1 MVLNLFVV
9 HWTVPLFTFL
19 LYIQLLPFSI
29 VAFGL
34 ALYSI
39 NDYYS
44 KLHPIPLLIF
54 CHQFLELNVVLG
66 LLLTLTYVPFGPYL
80 LFLNFVSGYYLSLC
94 LFSLVLMNLIY
105 HTTNLLSIYYFKILL
120 HFLFY
125 LSSCYNC
132 LYFLIIGTCL
142 ENLLR
147 FYLYLHALQL
157 GSQIPI
163 SYPVPSIV
171 KSGW

>member
-80 LFLNFVSGYYLSLC
+80 LFLNFVSGSYLSLC
-94 LFSLVLMNLIY
+94 LFSLVLLLNLIY
-105 HTTNLLSIYYFKILL
+105 HSIILLSTYFFKKYFRFFYSIFFYILI
-120 HFLFY
+120 
-125 LSSCYNC
+125 S
-132 LYFLIIGTCL
+132 LII
-142 ENLLR
+142 
-147 FYLYLHALQL
+147 
-157 GSQIPI
+157 
-163 SYPVPSIV
+163 
-171 KSGW
+171 

>member
-44 KLHPIPLLIF
+44 KLHPVPLLIF
-54 CHQFLELNVVLG
+54 CH
-66 LLLTLTYVPFGPYL
+66 
-80 LFLNFVSGYYLSLC
+80 
-94 LFSLVLMNLIY
+94 
-105 HTTNLLSIYYFKILL
+105 
-120 HFLFY
+120 
-125 LSSCYNC
+125 
-132 LYFLIIGTCL
+132 
-142 ENLLR
+142 
-147 FYLYLHALQL
+147 
-157 GSQIPI
+157 
-163 SYPVPSIV
+163 
-171 KSGW
+171 

>member
-80 LFLNFVSGYYLSLC
+80 LFLNFVSGSYLSLC
-94 LFSLVLMNLIY
+94 LFSLVLLLNLIY
-105 HTTNLLSIYYFKILL
+105 HSIILLSTYFLKIFSF
-120 HFLFY
+120 FLFY
-125 LSSCYNC
+125 L
-132 LYFLIIGTCL
+132 F
-142 ENLLR
+142 
-147 FYLYLHALQL
+147 LYLNSRYCLTFYANL
-157 GSQIPI
+157 GNSLLLC
-163 SYPVPSIV
+163 
-171 KSGW
+171 

>member
-80 LFLNFVSGYYLSLC
+80 LFLNFVSGSYLSLC
-94 LFSLVLMNLIY
+94 LFSLVLLLNLIY
-105 HTTNLLSIYYFKILL
+105 HSIILLSTYFLKILL
-120 HFLFY
+120 YSPFY
-125 LSSCYNC
+125 LFVRYIF
-132 LYFLIIGTCL
+132 LYFLTIYVNLGNSL
-142 ENLLR
+142 LLR
-147 FYLYLHALQL
+147 
-157 GSQIPI
+157 
-163 SYPVPSIV
+163 
-171 KSGW
+171 

>member
-1 MVLNLFVV
+1 MVLNLFIV
-9 HWTVPLFTFL
+9 HWTIPLFTFL

-80 LFLNFVSGYYLSLC
+80 LFLNFVSGSYLSLS
-94 LFSLVLMNLIY
+94 LFSLVLLLNLIY
-105 HTTNLLSIYYFKILL
+105 HSIILLSTYFLKIFSL
-120 HFLFY
+120 FLFY
-125 LSSCYNC
+125 L
-132 LYFLIIGTCL
+132 F
-142 ENLLR
+142 
-147 FYLYLHALQL
+147 LYLNSRYYLTLYANL
-157 GSQIPI
+157 GNSLLLC
-163 SYPVPSIV
+163 
-171 KSGW
+171 

>member
-1 MVLNLFVV
+1 MVLNLFIV

-147 FYLYLHALQL
+147 FNLYLNALQL
-157 GSQIPI
+157 RSQIPI

-171 KSGW
+171 KSG

>member
-1 MVLNLFVV
+1 MVLNLFIV
-9 HWTVPLFTFL
+9 HWTIPLFTFL

-80 LFLNFVSGYYLSLC
+80 LFLNFISGSCLSLS
-94 LFSLVLMNLIY
+94 LFSLVLLLNLIY
-105 HTTNLLSIYYFKILL
+105 HSIILLST
-120 HFLFY
+120 
-125 LSSCYNC
+125 
-132 LYFLIIGTCL
+132 YFLH
-142 ENLLR
+142 E
-147 FYLYLHALQL
+147 
-157 GSQIPI
+157 
-163 SYPVPSIV
+163 
-171 KSGW
+171 

>member
-80 LFLNFVSGYYLSLC
+80 LFLNFVSGSYLSLC
-94 LFSLVLMNLIY
+94 LFSLVLLLNLIY
-105 HTTNLLSIYYFKILL
+105 HSIILLSTYFLKIFSL
-120 HFLFY
+120 FLFY
-125 LSSCYNC
+125 L
-132 LYFLIIGTCL
+132 F
-142 ENLLR
+142 
-147 FYLYLHALQL
+147 LYLICPLLSDNLCKLGQFSSVAL
-157 GSQIPI
+157 SD
-163 SYPVPSIV
+163 
-171 KSGW
+171 

>member
-66 LLLTLTYVPFGPYL
+66 LLLTLTHAPFGPYL
-80 LFLNFVSGYYLSLC
+80 LFLNFVSGSYLSP
-94 LFSLVLMNLIY
+94 
-105 HTTNLLSIYYFKILL
+105 
-120 HFLFY
+120 
-125 LSSCYNC
+125 CYNC
-132 LYFLIIGTCL
+132 LYFLIIDTCL
-142 ENLLR
+142 ENLFR
-147 FYLYLHALQL
+147 FYLYLHVLQL
-157 GSQIPI
+157 GSQIPS

-171 KSGW
+171 KSG

>member
-9 HWTVPLFTFL
+9 HWTIPLFTFL

-80 LFLNFVSGYYLSLC
+80 LFLNFVSGSYLSLC
-94 LFSLVLMNLIY
+94 LFSLVLLLNLIY
-105 HTTNLLSIYYFKILL
+105 HSIILLSTCFSKIFSL
-120 HFLFY
+120 FLFY
-125 LSSCYNC
+125 LF
-132 LYFLIIGTCL
+132 LYLNFPYYLTIRANLGNSL
-142 ENLLR
+142 LLR
-147 FYLYLHALQL
+147 
-157 GSQIPI
+157 
-163 SYPVPSIV
+163 
-171 KSGW
+171 

>member
-9 HWTVPLFTFL
+9 HWTIPLFTFL

-80 LFLNFVSGYYLSLC
+80 LFLNFVSGY
-94 LFSLVLMNLIY
+94 
-105 HTTNLLSIYYFKILL
+105 
-120 HFLFY
+120 
-125 LSSCYNC
+125 
-132 LYFLIIGTCL
+132 
-142 ENLLR
+142 
-147 FYLYLHALQL
+147 
-157 GSQIPI
+157 
-163 SYPVPSIV
+163 
-171 KSGW
+171 

>member
-80 LFLNFVSGYYLSLC
+80 LFLNFVSGSYLSLC
-94 LFSLVLMNLIY
+94 LLSCFDEFNISLNCSFVNMFFKNFFTFFILSFFIFDLP
-105 HTTNLLSIYYFKILL
+105 LLSDNSCKLGQFSSAA
-120 HFLFY
+120 
-125 LSSCYNC
+125 LSD
-132 LYFLIIGTCL
+132 
-142 ENLLR
+142 
-147 FYLYLHALQL
+147 
-157 GSQIPI
+157 
-163 SYPVPSIV
+163 
-171 KSGW
+171 

>member
-80 LFLNFVSGYYLSLC
+80 LFLNFVSGSYLSLC
-94 LFSLVLMNLIY
+94 LFSLVLLLNLIY
-105 HTTNLLSIYYFKILL
+105 HSIVLLSICFSKFFSL
-120 HFLFY
+120 FLFY
-125 LSSCYNC
+125 LF
-132 LYFLIIGTCL
+132 LYLNFPYYLTIRANLGNSL
-142 ENLLR
+142 LLR
-147 FYLYLHALQL
+147 
-157 GSQIPI
+157 
-163 SYPVPSIV
+163 
-171 KSGW
+171 

>member
-9 HWTVPLFTFL
+9 HWTVPLSTFL

-80 LFLNFVSGYYLSLC
+80 LFLNFVSGSYLSLC
-94 LFSLVLMNLIY
+94 LFSLVLLLNLIY
-105 HTTNLLSIYYFKILL
+105 HSIVLLSICFSKIFSL
-120 HFLFY
+120 FLFY
-125 LSSCYNC
+125 LF
-132 LYFLIIGTCL
+132 LYLICPYYLTICANLGNSL
-142 ENLLR
+142 LLR
-147 FYLYLHALQL
+147 
-157 GSQIPI
+157 
-163 SYPVPSIV
+163 
-171 KSGW
+171 

>member
-9 HWTVPLFTFL
+9 HWTIPLFTFL

-105 HTTNLLSIYYFKILL
+105 HATNILSIYFFKILL
-120 HFLFY
+120 YFLFC
-125 LSSCYNC
+125 LSPCYNC
-132 LYFLIIGTCL
+132 LYFLIIDTCL

-147 FYLYLHALQL
+147 FYLYLHVLQL
-157 GSQIPI
+157 GSQIPS

-171 KSGW
+171 KSG

>member
-132 LYFLIIGTCL
+132 LYFLIIDTCS
-142 ENLLR
+142 ENLYR
-147 FYLYLHALQL
+147 FYLYLHVLQL

-171 KSGW
+171 KSG

>member
-80 LFLNFVSGYYLSLC
+80 LFLNFVSGSYLSLC
-94 LFSLVLMNLIY
+94 LFSLVLLLNLIY
-105 HTTNLLSIYYFKILL
+105 HSIILLSTCFLNFIYIF
-120 HFLFY
+120 F
-125 LSSCYNC
+125 
-132 LYFLIIGTCL
+132 
-142 ENLLR
+142 
-147 FYLYLHALQL
+147 
-157 GSQIPI
+157 
-163 SYPVPSIV
+163 
-171 KSGW
+171 

>member
-80 LFLNFVSGYYLSLC
+80 LFLNFVSGSYLSLC
-94 LFSLVLMNLIY
+94 LFSLVLLLNLIY
-105 HTTNLLSIYYFKILL
+105 HSIILLSTCFLKIFSL
-120 HFLFY
+120 FLFY
-125 LSSCYNC
+125 LF
-132 LYFLIIGTCL
+132 LYLNFSYYLTIHANLGNSL
-142 ENLLR
+142 LLR
-147 FYLYLHALQL
+147 
-157 GSQIPI
+157 
-163 SYPVPSIV
+163 
-171 KSGW
+171 

>member
-9 HWTVPLFTFL
+9 HWTIPLFTFL

-80 LFLNFVSGYYLSLC
+80 LFLNFVSGSYLSLC
-94 LFSLVLMNLIY
+94 LFSLVLLLNLIY
-105 HTTNLLSIYYFKILL
+105 HSIILLSTYFLKIFSL
-120 HFLFY
+120 FLFY
-125 LSSCYNC
+125 L
-132 LYFLIIGTCL
+132 F
-142 ENLLR
+142 
-147 FYLYLHALQL
+147 LYLNSRYCLTLYANL
-157 GSQIPI
+157 GNSLLLC
-163 SYPVPSIV
+163 
-171 KSGW
+171 

>member
-80 LFLNFVSGYYLSLC
+80 LFLNFVSGSYLSLC
-94 LFSLVLMNLIY
+94 LFSLVLLLNLIY
-105 HTTNLLSIYYFKILL
+105 HSIVLLSTCFSKIFLL
-120 HFLFY
+120 FLFY
-125 LSSCYNC
+125 L
-132 LYFLIIGTCL
+132 FLCFNFPYYLTIFANLGNSL
-142 ENLLR
+142 LLR
-147 FYLYLHALQL
+147 
-157 GSQIPI
+157 
-163 SYPVPSIV
+163 
-171 KSGW
+171 

>member
-80 LFLNFVSGYYLSLC
+80 LFLNFVSGSYLSLC
-94 LFSLVLMNLIY
+94 LFSLVLLLNLIY
-105 HTTNLLSIYYFKILL
+105 HSIILLSTCFSKIFSL
-120 HFLFY
+120 FLFY
-125 LSSCYNC
+125 L
-132 LYFLIIGTCL
+132 F
-142 ENLLR
+142 
-147 FYLYLHALQL
+147 LYLNSRYCLTLYANL
-157 GSQIPI
+157 GNSLLLC
-163 SYPVPSIV
+163 
-171 KSGW
+171 

>member
-44 KLHPIPLLIF
+44 KLHPVPLLIF

-80 LFLNFVSGYYLSLC
+80 LFLNFVSGSYLSLC
-94 LFSLVLMNLIY
+94 LFSLVLLLNLIY
-105 HTTNLLSIYYFKILL
+105 HSIILLSTYFLKIFSL
-120 HFLFY
+120 FLFY
-125 LSSCYNC
+125 LF
-132 LYFLIIGTCL
+132 LYLICPYYLTICANLGNSL
-142 ENLLR
+142 LLR
-147 FYLYLHALQL
+147 
-157 GSQIPI
+157 
-163 SYPVPSIV
+163 
-171 KSGW
+171 